1 MDAWLTR
8 HRASRKEADRV
19 ILLGRWMGNN
29 IRRQAPPLEAIEA
42 FILATRSASFRD
54 AADRLALSPSA
65 FSRRIQAL
73 EAFVGVPLFVRSK
86 GTATLS
92 KTGER
97 YRRLIEPAIDSI
109 RRATVDLQAERGGM
123 ALRVVVP
130 QSFAI
135 GWLIPHLTEFHQ
147 AWPSANIELRIGR
160 DVDELRKGH
169 ADIAIFVGPGDVG
182 TMSII
187 PLMQIEG
194 ILASAPQLSNGRP
207 PPRSLADLKH
217 CDRLAVYRPEGLWE
231 RWLRN
236 VGYDDAPLSPP
247 TYFDAQ
253 FLMFEAAAAGLGVAI
268 VSPVLAHRLLGEGRL
283 VQALDL
289 QAPLGIDY
297 CLVFAD
303 DAVQRRPDATQF
315 ANWLR
320 DGLATFEASWRA
332 EHRIRPL
339 GGTPL
344 PVAAQGA

>member
-1 MDAWLTR
+1 MY
-8 HRASRKEADRV
+8 K
-19 ILLGRWMGNN
+19 LLAKPTPECD
-29 IRRQAPPLEAIEA
+29 IKRQAPPLEAIEA

-73 EAFVGVPLFVRSK
+73 EAFVGVPLFVRNK

-135 GWLIPHLTEFHQ
+135 GWLIPHLTEFQQ
-147 AWPSANIELRIGR
+147 AYPTANIELRIGR
-160 DVDELRKGH
+160 EIDDLRKGH

-182 TMSII
+182 AMSTV
-187 PLMQIEG
+187 PLMQIDG
-194 ILASAPQLSNGRP
+194 ILASAPRLADGRP
-207 PPRSLADLKH
+207 PPQSLADLKDY
-217 CDRLAVYRPEGLWE
+217 DRLAVYRPEGLWE

-236 VGYDDAPLSPP
+236 VNYDGAPLPPP

-268 VSPVLAHRLLGEGRL
+268 VSRVLANRFLDEGRL
-283 VQALDL
+283 IQALHHRVS
-289 QAPLGIDY
+289 LGIDY
-297 CLVFAD
+297 SLVFAD
-303 DAVQRRPDATQF
+303 DAVQLRPDAAQF
-315 ANWLR
+315 AKWLHS
-320 DGLATFEASWRA
+320 GLAAFELNARA
-332 EHRIRPL
+332 
-339 GGTPL
+339 
-344 PVAAQGA
+344 

>member
-1 MDAWLTR
+1 M
-8 HRASRKEADRV
+8 
-19 ILLGRWMGNN
+19 
-29 IRRQAPPLEAIEA
+29 
-42 FILATRSASFRD
+42 
-54 AADRLALSPSA
+54 
-65 FSRRIQAL
+65 
-73 EAFVGVPLFVRSK
+73 GVPLFVRSK

-135 GWLIPHLTEFHQ
+135 GWLIPHLTEFQQ
-147 AWPSANIELRIGR
+147 AWPAANIELRIGR

-169 ADIAIFVGPGDVG
+169 ADIAILVGPGDVG
-182 TMSII
+182 AMSVV

-194 ILASAPQLSNGRP
+194 ILASAPRLSDGSL
-207 PPRSLADLKH
+207 PPRNLADLEH

-231 RWLRN
+231 RWLQN
-236 VGYDDAPLSPP
+236 LAYDGPPLPPP

-268 VSPVLAHRLLGEGRL
+268 VSPVLAQRFLSEGRL
-283 VQALDL
+283 VQLLDH

-303 DAVQRRPDATQF
+303 EAVQRRPDATQF

-320 DGLATFEASWRA
+320 EGLAEFEANWRA
-332 EHRIRPL
+332 ERRRKLL
-339 GGTPL
+339 GGIS
-344 PVAAQGA
+344 VSIAAQRA